1 MSELPPKATWISV
14 SAPSASI
21 ISTLPTR
28 LAALGAQGV
37 KCSGRTPTVILRPAP
52 RLPPATVG
60 EPIALAASPG
70 HVYLFDAETGAR
82 VAA

>member
-52 RLPPATVG
+52 RLPPATTAPAYHMTRDRDDMYPDFNG
-60 EPIALAASPG
+60 YDRAGNA
-70 HVYLFDAETGAR
+70 
-82 VAA
+82 